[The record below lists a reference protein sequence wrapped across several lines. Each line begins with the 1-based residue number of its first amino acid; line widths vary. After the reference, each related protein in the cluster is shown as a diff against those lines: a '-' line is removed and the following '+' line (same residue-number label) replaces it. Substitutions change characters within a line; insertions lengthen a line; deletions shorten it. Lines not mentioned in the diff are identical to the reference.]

1 MHSVGLSL
9 RVSYVRVAVYT
20 SKYLTPGYLFGRT
33 THGVA
38 PQVRLHGL
46 EIVYYEKDSIRVDV
60 TEVIN
65 YKVDQSML
73 QIFHLCFPLKV
84 KIKGTL
90 MQILKSAN
98 IFVFI

>member
-9 RVSYVRVAVYT
+9 QVSYVRVAVYT

-38 PQVRLHGL
+38 PQVRSHGL

-73 QIFHLCFPLKV
+73 KDFICVFH
-84 KIKGTL
+84 
-90 MQILKSAN
+90 
-98 IFVFI
+98 